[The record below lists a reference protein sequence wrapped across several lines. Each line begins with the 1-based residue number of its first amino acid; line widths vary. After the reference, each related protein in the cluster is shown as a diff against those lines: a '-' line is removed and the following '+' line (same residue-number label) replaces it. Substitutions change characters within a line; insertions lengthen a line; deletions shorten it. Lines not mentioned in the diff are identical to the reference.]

1 MQTLGTPNTLKVY
14 DKLNQRCIPNPWAIT
29 AHPAWNDPVKHP
41 WTTGA
46 ALTYSTEAILWGSF
60 IEQRL
65 NEFPDGVKVGALVM
79 NNDFGKIYDATFRD
93 FLAESPN
100 KDKIEYFTETIEP
113 TAATVTN
120 EMTTIAS
127 KEPDVFIMMLAGTA
141 CTQAVV
147 EVAQNGMKDTAKYLF
162 DDQPC
167 GNNATMGKDKVG
179 GDGSI
184 AQDWWLVGGGAR
196 DMTDPSQAELPYVKF
211 AIDILKAKGIDPKS
225 SGNLNG
231 GEFFAWPMI
240 QALILAGQFEGGL
253 TRSNFV
259 LAQRM
264 MVMTHPYVFEGI
276 NWTTDGA
283 KDAYPIEGGV
293 YQQYNVAKQAF
304 ERRSDIINLD
314 GKSTPCAWNQST
326 SSCG

>member
-46 ALTYSTEAILWGSF
+46 ARDVLHRGDPVGQLHRAAP
-60 IEQRL
+60 RRV
-65 NEFPDGVKVGALVM
+65 PRGVKVGALVM
-79 NNDFGKIYDATFRD
+79 NNDFGKIYDATFKAY
-93 FLAESPN
+93 LAQSPN

-127 KEPDVFIMMLAGTA
+127 KNPDIFIMMLAGTA
-141 CTQAVV
+141 CAQTVV
-147 EVAQNGMKDTAKYLF
+147 EAAQNGMKATAKYLF

-179 GDGSI
+179 GDGSA

-196 DMTDPSQAELPYVKF
+196 DMTDPSQAECPT
-211 AIDILKAKGIDPKS
+211 S
-225 SGNLNG
+225 SS
-231 GEFFAWPMI
+231 
-240 QALILAGQFEGGL
+240 
-253 TRSNFV
+253 R
-259 LAQRM
+259 
-264 MVMTHPYVFEGI
+264 
-276 NWTTDGA
+276 
-283 KDAYPIEGGV
+283 
-293 YQQYNVAKQAF
+293 
-304 ERRSDIINLD
+304 
-314 GKSTPCAWNQST
+314 STP
-326 SSCG
+326 